1 MPEVVWINKVLKV
14 DVCMSVCISLYVCV
28 CVWDWVYLCLCLC
41 FRWCGVCLKLCVSVC
56 VCVCVHLYL
65 YETVCV
71 CLCVLIIGIKPAHTW
86 EWDQQDT
93 EPFIFK
99 LVLKKLVSYNKA
111 LSIERRKGEGANWTF
126 KTKPSSFQHEI
137 WIGVIIIEREKFSTY
152 SSNTNRLVV
161 VVHGIFSACTVVPSL

>member
-28 CVWDWVYLCLCLC
+28 CVWDWVCLCLC

-56 VCVCVHLYL
+56 VCLCVHLYL

-111 LSIERRKGEGANWTF
+111 LSIERHKGEGANWTF

-137 WIGVIIIEREKFSTY
+137 WIGVIIYIEREKFSTY

-161 VVHGIFSACTVVPSL
+161 VVHGIFSTGTVVPSL